1 MRLTL
6 YSGRRAQLSV
16 AAALMIAQIDDA
28 FAHGFAGERFFPATI
43 LTDDPFVAD
52 EMSLPQVTQSPPGP
66 DGSQQTDI
74 QIDLAKR
81 IMPNFGFTIGDQW
94 QRLKPTDLPAVTGLG
109 ALQTGAQYQLF
120 VNGPHQ
126 ALGLLG
132 LTATWART
140 GRVQALGAP
149 DFTTLS
155 PTFDFGKGFGDLPRS
170 LPYLRPF
177 AITGN
182 LGFDCP
188 TKVES
193 AGVPNP
199 TNFTYGFAYEYSFP
213 YLECC
218 VKDIGLRVPFNQ
230 LFPLVEV
237 SFSTAM
243 NRGLGGQTTGT
254 IQPGV
259 IWAGPY
265 FQIGAE
271 AILPATRLTGHGYG
285 GVVQFHIYLDDLF
298 PHSIGKP
305 ISEWW

>member
-1 MRLTL
+1 MFFSYTDARARLAL
-6 YSGRRAQLSV
+6 
-16 AAALMIAQIDDA
+16 AAALTVLPAGSLL
-28 FAHGFAGERFFPATI
+28 AHGFAGQRFFPATI

-52 EMSLPQVTQSPPGP
+52 EMSLPQVTVNPPVP
-66 DGSQQTDI
+66 DGSREIDI

-81 IMPNFGFTIGDQW
+81 ITPDIGVTIRDQW
-94 QRLKPTDLPAVTGLG
+94 QRLKSPDLPAVTGLG

-120 VNGPHQ
+120 VDGPHE

-132 LTATWART
+132 LNVTWAHT

-155 PTFDFGKGFGDLPRS
+155 PTFDFGKGLGDLPRS
-170 LPYLRPF
+170 LPYLRPI

-182 LGFDCP
+182 LGFDFP
-188 TKVES
+188 TKVQS

-199 TNFTYGFAYEYSFP
+199 NTFNYGFAFEYSFP
-213 YLECC
+213 YLQCC
-218 VKDIGLRVPFNQ
+218 VKDIGLRAPFNR
-230 LFPLVEV
+230 LIPLVEV
-237 SFSTAM
+237 AFTTPI
-243 NRGLGGQTTGT
+243 NRVSGSQTIGT

-259 IWAGPY
+259 IWAGSY

-285 GVVQFHIYLDDLF
+285 GVVQFHVYLDDLF
-298 PHSIGKP
+298 PRSIGRP

>member
-1 MRLTL
+1 MRPTL
-6 YSGRRAQLSV
+6 YDGRCARLGL
-16 AAALMIAQIDDA
+16 AAALTIAQINDA
-28 FAHGFAGERFFPATI
+28 LAHGFAGERFFPATI

-52 EMSLPQVTQSPPGP
+52 EISLPQVTSNPPGP
-66 DGSQQTDI
+66 DGAKETDF
-74 QIDLAKR
+74 QIDLSKR
-81 IMPNFGFTIGDQW
+81 ITPNFGFTVGDQW
-94 QRLKPTDLPAVTGLG
+94 QHLKPAGLPAVTGLG
-109 ALQTGAQYQLF
+109 PLETGAQYQLF
-120 VNGPHQ
+120 VDGPHQ

-132 LTATWART
+132 LNVTWAHT

-155 PTFDFGKGFGDLPRS
+155 PTFNFGKGFGDLPRS

-182 LGFDCP
+182 LGFDFP

-193 AGVPNP
+193 AGSPNP
-199 TNFTYGFAYEYSFP
+199 TNFNYGFAFEYSLP
-213 YLECC
+213 YLQCC
-218 VKDIGLRVPFNQ
+218 VKDIGLRAPFNQ

-237 SFSTAM
+237 SFSTAR
-243 NRGLGGQTTGT
+243 NRGRGGQTIGT
-254 IQPGV
+254 IQPGI
-259 IWAGPY
+259 IWAGTY

-298 PHSIGKP
+298 PRSIGKP

>member
-1 MRLTL
+1 MSAATFD
-6 YSGRRAQLSV
+6 RRAHF
-16 AAALMIAQIDDA
+16 AIATALIILPIGDA
-28 FAHGFAGERFFPATI
+28 LAHGFAGQRFFPATI

-52 EMSLPQVTQSPPGP
+52 EMSLPQISVNPPGP
-66 DGSQQTDI
+66 DGSREIDI
-74 QIDLAKR
+74 QIDLSKR
-81 IMPNFGFTIGDQW
+81 ITPDTDVTISNQW
-94 QRLKPTDLPAVTGLG
+94 QRLKPAGLSAITGFGPLE
-109 ALQTGAQYQLF
+109 TGAQYQLF
-120 VNGPHQ
+120 VNGPHE
-126 ALGLLG
+126 ALGLVG
-132 LTATWART
+132 LTVTWAHT

-155 PTFDFGKGFGDLPRS
+155 PTFNFGKGLGDLPRS
-170 LPYLRPF
+170 LPYLRPL

-182 LGFDCP
+182 LGFDFP

-199 TNFTYGFAYEYSFP
+199 NNFNYGFAFEYSFP
-213 YLECC
+213 YLQCC
-218 VKDIGLRVPFNQ
+218 VKDIGLREPFNR
-230 LFPLVEV
+230 LIPLVEV
-237 SFSTAM
+237 AFTTPI
-243 NRGLGGQTTGT
+243 NRVSSSQTVGT

-259 IWAGPY
+259 IWAGQY

-305 ISEWW
+305 ISEWR

>member
-1 MRLTL
+1 MNPVC
-6 YSGRRAQLSV
+6 SKAAV
-16 AAALMIAQIDDA
+16 AAAIILLSANSA
-28 FAHGFAGERFFPATI
+28 ALAHGLAGERFFPATI

-52 EMSLPQVTQSPPGP
+52 EISLPQVTHTPPTL
-66 DGSQQTDI
+66 DGAQETDI
-74 QIDLAKR
+74 EIDWSKR
-81 IMPNFGFTIGDQW
+81 ITPDTDVIIGDRW
-94 QRLKPTDLPAVTGLG
+94 QRLKPTGLPAVTGLG
-109 ALQTGAQYQLF
+109 ALRTAAQYQLF

-126 ALGLLG
+126 ALGLVG
-132 LTATWART
+132 LNVTWAHT

-155 PTFDFGKGFGDLPRS
+155 PTFDFGKGFGDIPRS
-170 LPYLRPF
+170 LTYLRPF

-182 LGFDCP
+182 LGFDFP

-199 TNFTYGFAYEYSFP
+199 NNFNYGFALEYSLP

-218 VKDIGLRVPFNQ
+218 VKDIGLRAPFNQ

-237 SFSTAM
+237 SFSTAL
-243 NRGLGGQTTGT
+243 NRGLGGQTIGT
-254 IQPGV
+254 IQPGI

-285 GVVQFHIYLDDLF
+285 GVFQLHFYLDDLF